1 METPVSLFIAAA
13 GKMSL
18 LATLGA
24 SQLIETKMLLGVLNA
39 KVWSAQVG
47 E

>member
-24 SQLIETKMLLGVLNA
+24 SQLMLGVLNA